1 MAAKNADMSAPA
13 AVWRARGENVRKEA
27 LYELGRRIRL
37 IVCDLDGTLLDSR
50 KRISGASL
58 AAIGKARE
66 KGVFVTICSGRVHQM
81 LYAYSRELGIRGP
94 LAAANGAVILDTRG
108 GEMLYRKIIDPA
120 VALPLLRF
128 CEQNG
133 MDYAALAAKG
143 CYFSRGSARIRRF
156 EQYNLIAAADGV
168 PPAPLSFFD
177 GDHGPALSDEIYKI
191 LIYELR
197 EERARAARDFIKSCG
212 GLGWT
217 SSEKGLLDV
226 SAAGVSKGDAVRRL
240 AAMLDIPLRQV
251 CVFGDYCN
259 DISMMEAAGL
269 PIAMGNAHQTVKN
282 AALAVTAGNDED
294 GVARGIEEYIL

>member
-1 MAAKNADMSAPA
+1 M
-13 AVWRARGENVRKEA
+13 RKEA
-27 LYELGRRIRL
+27 LYELGQRIKL

-50 KRISGASL
+50 KQISRASL
-58 AAIGKARE
+58 AAIEKARA

-81 LYAYSRELGIRGP
+81 LYAYSRELDIRGP
-94 LAAANGAVILDTRG
+94 LIAANGAAILDTRN
-108 GEMLYRKIIDPA
+108 GEMLYRQVIDPA
-120 VALPLLRF
+120 DALPLLRF

-143 CYFSRGSARIRRF
+143 SYFSRGSVRIRRF
-156 EQYNLIAAADGV
+156 EQYNLIAEADGLPPV
-168 PPAPLSFFD
+168 PLFFFD
-177 GDHGPALSDEIYKI
+177 GDYGPALSDEIYKI

-197 EERARAARDFIKSCG
+197 EEREKAALGFIATRR
-212 GLGWT
+212 GLDWT

-226 SAAGVSKGDAVRRL
+226 SAAGVSKGGAVRRI
-240 AAMLDIPLRQV
+240 AAMLDIPLSQV

-269 PIAMGNAHQTVKN
+269 PIAMGNADPSVKK